1 MKLGLRATA
10 RTRLIQRKL
19 CGGAADGTG
28 ILLRQL
34 VEAEQSVAESKG
46 FIAQHQRLIVQSERD
61 GQDAAE
67 TIRLLDKLLLLQQ
80 SREQERAR
88 ILDELSDAS

>member
-1 MKLGLRATA
+1 MERGV
-10 RTRLIQRKL
+10 
-19 CGGAADGTG
+19 
-28 ILLRQL
+28 LLRQL
-34 VEAEQSVAESKG
+34 VAAEQGVAESKA
-46 FIAQHQRLIVQSERD
+46 FIVQQQRLIVQSERD

-67 TIRLLDKLLLLQQ
+67 TIRLLDNLLLLQQ

>member
-1 MKLGLRATA
+1 MTRDGA
-10 RTRLIQRKL
+10 RRLISPSSAEVQPMER
-19 CGGAADGTG
+19 GV
-28 ILLRQL
+28 LLRQL
-34 VEAEQSVAESKG
+34 VAAEQGVAESKA
-46 FIAQHQRLIVQSERD
+46 FVVQQQRLIVQSERD